1 MTTDQQEQEGQQEQ
15 QQQREQREQQEQTGQ
30 TGQTEHEEQAQQE
43 TRRDEEQ
50 DGQDEALFADDEAQ
64 SLRSRWEEVQR
75 GFVDEPRESVQKADD
90 LVSDLVD
97 QLTKGF
103 AEARSGLEEQ
113 WNKGEEAS
121 TEDLRVALT
130 RYRAFFQRLL
140 KV

>member
-1 MTTDQQEQEGQQEQ
+1 MTTDQQEQEGQQQ
-15 QQQREQREQQEQTGQ
+15 PQEQREQQE
-30 TGQTEHEEQAQQE
+30 QTEHEEQAQQE

-64 SLRSRWEEVQR
+64 SLRSRWEDVQR

-121 TEDLRVALT
+121 TDLTFASP
-130 RYRAFFQRLL
+130 
-140 KV
+140 